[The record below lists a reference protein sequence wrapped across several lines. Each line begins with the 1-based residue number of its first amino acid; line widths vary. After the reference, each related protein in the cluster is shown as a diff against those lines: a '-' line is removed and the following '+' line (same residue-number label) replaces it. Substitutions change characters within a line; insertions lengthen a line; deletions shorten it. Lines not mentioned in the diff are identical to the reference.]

1 MKRNNYFDNAATSF
15 PKPPEVAA
23 AMSRY
28 LNEVGGSYGR
38 SAYARAFEV
47 ARTVEKTRD
56 LLAERMGARDAERVV
71 FAPNATYA
79 INQVL
84 RSVLR
89 HGGRVLISPL
99 EHNAVTRPLA
109 ALTSRYGGVFEL
121 LPHRE
126 DGRVDPSRIK
136 EMVRS
141 DTVLAV
147 VNHQGTVNG
156 VIQPLGEIREQLGSV
171 PLLVDASQSFGSIP
185 LTVDDS
191 NIDFLAFTG
200 HKALL
205 GPTGIGG
212 LYLRNPAEV
221 EPLVYGGTGSASDS
235 FEMPDIVPDRFEAGT
250 LNVAGIYGLLAALE
264 AQPASCHTRE
274 EYQGFIEELQSLPS
288 LRVLC
293 AQRFEDQGDVFSL
306 HQPGC
311 DPATLGRRLF
321 DTFGIETRIGLHC
334 APLAHR
340 TLGTFPNGSV
350 RIGVSRYHSADDF
363 SYLTEALRNCL
374 QP

>member
-1 MKRNNYFDNAATSF
+1 MKRNSYFDNAATSF
-15 PKPPEVAA
+15 PKPPAVAE

-38 SAYARAFEV
+38 SAYARAFDV

-56 LLAERMGARDAERVV
+56 LLAEKMGARDAAQVV

-79 INQVL
+79 VNLVL

-89 HGGRVLISPL
+89 RGGRVLISPL

-109 ALTSRYGGVFEL
+109 AFASQYGVVFEL
-121 LPHRE
+121 LPYGG
-126 DGRVDPSRIK
+126 DGRVDLDRIK
-136 EMVRS
+136 ELVTP
-141 DTVLAV
+141 DTVLAII
-147 VNHQGTVNG
+147 NHQSNVNG
-156 VIQPLGEIREQLGSV
+156 VIQPLGEIKERLGSV
-171 PLLVDASQSFGSIP
+171 PLLVDASQSFGSVP
-185 LTVDDS
+185 VCVDDW

-212 LYLRNPAEV
+212 LYLRNPAGV

-235 FEMPDIVPDRFEAGT
+235 FEMPDFMPDRFEAGT
-250 LNVAGIYGLLAALE
+250 MNIAGIYGLLAALE
-264 AQPASCHTRE
+264 EPPVCRHSRE
-274 EYQGFIEELQSLPS
+274 AYHSFIEVLKGLSA

-293 AQRFEDQGDVFSL
+293 AERFEDQGDVFSL
-306 HQPGC
+306 YRPGC
-311 DPATLGRRLF
+311 DPATLGRTLF
-321 DTFGIETRIGLHC
+321 DTFGIETRVGLHC

-340 TLGTFPNGSV
+340 TLGTFPSGAV
-350 RIGVSRYHSADDF
+350 RIGVSPYHSADDF
-363 SYLTEALRNCL
+363 SLVTEAVRKSI